1 MPALVLTL
9 GIGAVAAAA
18 GPAAAV
24 RTAFASTGGVNIVDP
39 FESDEGE
46 AVAILDNSAGN
57 PFPSTISVSDSEV
70 ITDVDVQLLGLT
82 HDFPSD
88 IDMLLVGPGGQ
99 QVTLMSDA
107 GGDVPI
113 TDVDV
118 TLDDEAGS
126 LLPAP
131 EEITSGTYRPTDLGG
146 DPDAFPSPAPTET
159 GNTSLSVFDGTSTDG
174 DWELYVR
181 DDDFAKAGDLD
192 GWRLSFRVA
201 STPYP
206 SQVTVSGLGSKVSDV
221 NLTLKGLSHDYPDD
235 LDLLLVG
242 PGGQQ
247 SLLMSDVGGGDEVNG
262 LDLTFDDQAPS
273 GIADDASPTTGSYRP
288 SDVVVPGFPDRFDAP
303 APALSGN
310 TALSA
315 FNGTNPNGV
324 WSLYAVDDF
333 ADDNGILA
341 GWSLDIETDN
351 TPPTGSVAINGGAG
365 SARSAAV
372 TLNLAAGDPG
382 APTSGVTDVR
392 LSNDGVTYSAFQPFT
407 AVAPWTL
414 TKGDGTKTV
423 YVQFRDGSGNVSA
436 AVSDTVVLDTAGPKA
451 KRVKPKD
458 GSKDAKVTAKVKVV
472 ASEALAPG
480 SVTKRTVVLKQK
492 GVGKVKAKV
501 TYVAARHV
509 IKLTPKSPLDPDATY
524 VVKVRGVTDA
534 AGNAWDQ
541 KPGKSGA
548 QPLKFSFTT
557 A

>member
-1 MPALVLTL
+1 M
-9 GIGAVAAAA
+9 
-18 GPAAAV
+18 
-24 RTAFASTGGVNIVDP
+24 
-39 FESDEGE
+39 
-46 AVAILDNSAGN
+46 
-57 PFPSTISVSDSEV
+57 
-70 ITDVDVQLLGLT
+70 
-82 HDFPSD
+82 
-88 IDMLLVGPGGQ
+88 
-99 QVTLMSDA
+99 
-107 GGDVPI
+107 
-113 TDVDV
+113 
-118 TLDDEAGS
+118 
-126 LLPAP
+126 
-131 EEITSGTYRPTDLGG
+131 
-146 DPDAFPSPAPTET
+146 
-159 GNTSLSVFDGTSTDG
+159 
-174 DWELYVR
+174 R
-181 DDDFAKAGDLD
+181 DDDSAQVGDLD

-206 SQVTVSGLGSKVSDV
+206 SRVTVSGLGTKVSDV

-288 SDVVVPGFPDRFDAP
+288 TDVAVPGAPDRFDAP

-333 ADDNGILA
+333 ADDDGTLA
-341 GWSLDIETDN
+341 GWSLDIETDG

-365 SARSAAV
+365 SVSLRRRHPEPRRRR
-372 TLNLAAGDPG
+372 PG

-392 LSNDGVTYSAFQPFT
+392 LSNDGVTYSAFQPFA
-407 AVAPWTL
+407 AVAAWTL
-414 TKGDGTKTV
+414 SKGDGTKTV

-436 AVSDTVVLDTAGPKA
+436 AASDTVVLDTVGPKA

-458 GSKDAKVTAKVKVV
+458 GSKGAKVTAKVKVV

-480 SVTKRTVVLKQK
+480 SVTKRSVVLKQK
-492 GVGKVKAKV
+492 GVGKVKVKV

-509 IKLTPKSPLDPDATY
+509 IKLTAKSPLDPDATY
-524 VVKVRGVTDA
+524 VVTVKGVKDA
-534 AGNAWDQ
+534 AGNTWDQ
-541 KPGKSGA
+541 KPGKAGA